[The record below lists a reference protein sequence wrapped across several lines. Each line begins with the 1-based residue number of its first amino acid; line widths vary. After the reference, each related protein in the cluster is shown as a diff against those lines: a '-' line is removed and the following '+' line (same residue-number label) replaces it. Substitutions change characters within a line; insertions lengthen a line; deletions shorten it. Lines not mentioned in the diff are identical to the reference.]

1 MGKKVEILDV
11 DSKQIMDDIR
21 KAASPP
27 EEVEHWV
34 TIYVMGK
41 PYRVP
46 AGLTIMKALEYAG
59 YRFIRSSG
67 CRAGFC
73 GACATVYRKK
83 GEYRFRTALAC
94 QTTVEDEM
102 YLAQIPFV
110 PANKAKYN
118 IDEIEPGPTTL
129 LEYYPE
135 IARCVSCNTC
145 TKACPQELDVMYYIQ
160 YGIRGDIAKVAEL
173 SFDCIQCGLCTLRC
187 PAEIQHYH
195 MAQLARRLYGKYY
208 QPKSPWLNRRL
219 KEIDSGMYEKAY
231 ENIKK
236 LREDPEAIK
245 ALYYK
250 ILNEGRE
257 REEKLIEDPLD
268 FIKGED

>member
-1 MGKKVEILDV
+1 MAKKVELLDV
-11 DSKQIMDDIR
+11 DSEKVMEEIK

-41 PYRVP
+41 PYKVP

-59 YRFIRSSG
+59 YRFIRGSG

-73 GACATVYRKK
+73 GACATIYRKK

-94 QTTVEDEM
+94 QTTVEDGM

-110 PANKAKYN
+110 PANKATYN
-118 IDEIEPGPTTL
+118 LDELEPSPTVL
-129 LEYYPE
+129 LEHYPE

-145 TKACPQELDVMYYIQ
+145 TKACPQELDVMYYVQ
-160 YGIRGDIAKVAEL
+160 YAIRGDIKKVAEL

-195 MAQLARRLYGKYY
+195 MAQLARRLYGKYLV
-208 QPKSPWLNRRL
+208 KKGKWLDRRL
-219 KEIDSGMYEKAY
+219 KEIESGMYEKGY
-231 ENIKK
+231 EI
-236 LREDPEAIK
+236 LRRMLEEEPEK
-245 ALYYK
+245 FKELY
-250 ILNEGRE
+250 INRVRE
-257 REEKLIEDPLD
+257 KEEKLIEDPLEREGV
-268 FIKGED
+268 K

>member
-1 MGKKVEILDV
+1 MLSGKMELLDIDSEEIMN
-11 DSKQIMDDIR
+11 SIR

-27 EEVEHWV
+27 EDVEDWV

-59 YRFIRSSG
+59 YRFIRGSG

-73 GACATVYRKK
+73 GACATIYRKRD
-83 GEYRFRTALAC
+83 EYRFRTALAC
-94 QTTVEDEM
+94 QTTVEDGM

-110 PANKAKYN
+110 PANKAVYDLEK
-118 IDEIEPGPTTL
+118 IEFTSNTL

-145 TKACPQELDVMYYIQ
+145 TKSCPQELDVMYYIQ
-160 YGIRGDIAKVAEL
+160 AGLRGDVERVAEL

-195 MAQLARRLYGKYY
+195 MAQLARRLYGKYI
-208 QPKSPWLNRRL
+208 QKKSPWLVHRL
-219 KEIDSGMYEKAY
+219 KEIERGMYEKGY
-231 ENIKK
+231 EILKNLLEK
-236 LREDPEAIK
+236 DPEK
-245 ALYYK
+245 FRK
-250 ILNEGRE
+250 IYESRVRE
-257 REEKLIEDPLD
+257 SEEKRIKDPWE
-268 FIKGED
+268 KEVG

>member
-1 MGKKVEILDV
+1 MGKKVELLDV
-11 DSKQIMDDIR
+11 DSEKVMNEIR

-27 EEVEHWV
+27 EEVKHWV

-59 YRFIRSSG
+59 YRYIRGAG

-73 GACATVYRKK
+73 GACATIYRKK

-94 QTTVEDEM
+94 QTTVEDGM
-102 YLAQIPFV
+102 YLAQVPFV
-110 PANKAKYN
+110 PANKATYN
-118 IDEIEPGPTTL
+118 IDEIEPTPTTL

-160 YGIRGDIAKVAEL
+160 YGIRGDIKKVAEL

-195 MAQLARRLYGKYY
+195 MAQFARRLYGKYY
-208 QPKSPWLNRRL
+208 MKRSPFLKRRL
-219 KEIDSGMYEKAY
+219 KEIESGMYEKAF
-231 ENIKK
+231 EQIKK
-236 LREDPEAIK
+236 WREENPDRVKE
-245 ALYYK
+245 LYRY
-250 ILNEGRE
+250 IINNGRE
-257 REEKLIEDPLD
+257 KEKKLIENPLARL
-268 FIKGED
+268 GED